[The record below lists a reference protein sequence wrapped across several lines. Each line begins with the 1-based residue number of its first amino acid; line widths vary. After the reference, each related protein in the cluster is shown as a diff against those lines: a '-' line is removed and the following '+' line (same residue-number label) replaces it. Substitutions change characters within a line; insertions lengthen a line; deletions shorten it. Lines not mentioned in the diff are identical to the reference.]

1 MRKNLFTLWFVALVL
16 FTLVIIA
23 TGCNSNDGDSGNS
36 FETGAI
42 SGFVKDDSGS
52 GIEGADCSVETAAGS
67 ESYTGTTD
75 STGMYV
81 IDNIPVG
88 TWSMTVSKTG
98 YQAIIASVTV
108 VANEEIV
115 VSTITLTTG
124 SPTPTPSVSPSPSP
138 TVTSTVEGY
147 VKDTSGN
154 GVEGITVS
162 IIITDSRHKLSYSDI
177 SDSTGFYQ
185 ILNVPQGTWTMTL
198 TGSNITTVTTT
209 VDISGGGT
217 VVIPSS
223 QTIVTVSGGGGGG
236 GGGGGEVESTPQFT
250 SVSNWQNPRPIG
262 NVTWNDY
269 FAVDANNSMYVGTG
283 GTAYRN
289 VSGTW
294 TKMTLP
300 GVNGKDLYGV
310 WGNGNKWYI
319 VGNGAADQPGY
330 IAYTTDNGDN
340 WTRITQVNGG
350 NIANNTKFEDVYGAA
365 DGTKVLIVGRVLG
378 GISLCYYSA
387 AGDGTL
393 VARNCAGANV
403 DLHACWIND
412 AGTVFFA
419 AGDRIAAGQPPLM
432 LKSVDMT
439 GDNWFQSLTTG
450 GAALA
455 ADNNIYAIHGTGNS
469 LLAVGGDAGNA
480 PYACYAANIMVHPFN
495 IFSGQQDDMSA
506 GTATLAGNKM
516 VGCYLAAAGNAV
528 MCGDALNTN
537 GYSCVA
543 TWDGVT
549 ANNAAD
555 RSANVLSNR
564 TLKAVGYTGGTYYFV
579 GQTGAILKSTDLSN
593 NTASTANIGNG
604 ANSDN
609 KPWVT
614 LNGVS
619 AYDADNAVVVGQ
631 SDGANGKTYYTTNG
645 GTTWNYAGG
654 GNGNEHLYGVYMP
667 GAATAYA
674 VGANNSSIKWNGAAW
689 ADNQSGAAA
698 NQIGG
703 GTADITWHSI
713 DGYDANHYYAVGQT
727 AGNVGV
733 INRWNSTNSNWEGLV
748 TDADWHNIKSVY
760 ALNSSYV
767 VAVGEGS
774 ATKENV
780 YMYRGGA
787 WNAGSWAESW
797 ASTNN
802 KDDSLCGVY
811 AASGT
816 KVFAVGDRA
825 GTQGVIYIWN
835 GSAWTLITKDKNNN
849 DFEPLIDVAGLA
861 YNYAT
866 ACSASG
872 KIYYY
877 NNTDWTPY
885 STGTDYTLNGIALG
899 NFGKVFIVGAYESIF
914 HSSND

>member
-1 MRKNLFTLWFVALVL
+1 MKKNLFTLWFVALVL
-16 FTLVIIA
+16 FILMLIPM
-23 TGCNSNDGDSGNS
+23 GCNSGDSDSGNS
-36 FETGAI
+36 AETGAI
-42 SGFVKDDSGS
+42 TGFVYDDSGNA
-52 GIEGADCSVETAAGS
+52 IEGADCSVETTSGK
-67 ESYTGTTD
+67 EFYTGTTD
-75 STGMYV
+75 STGMYL

-98 YQAIIASVTV
+98 YQINTTSVKV
-108 VANEEIV
+108 IANEEIEV
-115 VSTITLTTG
+115 PTITLTEGTV
-124 SPTPTPSVSPSPSP
+124 SPTPTPSPTVSPSPG
-138 TVTSTVEGY
+138 TSTVQGY
-147 VKDTSGN
+147 VKDTGGN
-154 GVEGITVS
+154 AVKGITVS
-162 IIITDSRHKLSYSDI
+162 IIITDNRHKVAYSDI
-177 SDSTGFYQ
+177 SDSTGFFQ
-185 ILNVPQGTWTMTL
+185 ILNVPQGIWTMTL

-217 VVIPSS
+217 VIIPSG
-223 QTIVTVSGGGGGG
+223 QTIVTAGGGG

-262 NVTWNDY
+262 NITWNDC

-300 GVNGKDLYGV
+300 GVNGKDLNGV
-310 WGNGNKWYI
+310 WGNGNKWYV
-319 VGNGAADQPGY
+319 VGNGSATEPGY
-330 IAYTTDNGDN
+330 IAYTTDNGAN
-340 WTRITQVNGG
+340 WTQITQVNGG
-350 NIANNTKFEDVYGAA
+350 NIANNTKFEDVYGAIN
-365 DGTKVLIVGRVLG
+365 GTRVLIVGRVSG

-403 DLHACWIND
+403 DIHACWVND
-412 AGTVFFA
+412 AGTYFFA
-419 AGDRIAAGQPPLM
+419 AGDRIAAGNPPLM

-439 GDNWFQSLTTG
+439 GDNWFQVMTTG
-450 GAALA
+450 GAALD
-455 ADNNIYAIHGTGNS
+455 ADNNIYALHGTGNS
-469 LLAVGGDAGNA
+469 LLAVGGDAANA
-480 PYACYAANIMVHPFN
+480 PYACYATNIAIHPFN
-495 IFSGQQDDMSA
+495 IFSGQQDNMSA
-506 GTATLAGNKM
+506 GTPTIAGVKM
-516 VGCYLAAAGNAV
+516 KGCYLAGAGNAV

-537 GYSCVA
+537 GYSCVV
-543 TWDGVT
+543 TWDGVS
-549 ANNAAD
+549 ANNAVD
-555 RSANVLSNR
+555 RSSNLLSNR
-564 TLKAVGYTGGTYYFV
+564 ILNGISYIGGIYTFV

-614 LNGVS
+614 LNGIS
-619 AYDADNAVVVGQ
+619 AYDANNIIAVGN
-631 SDGANGKTYYTTNG
+631 SDGTNGKTYYTTNG
-645 GTTWNYAGG
+645 GTTWNYASG
-654 GNGNEHLYGVYMP
+654 GNGNANLYGVYMP
-667 GAATAYA
+667 YTNKAYA

-689 ADNQSGAAA
+689 ADNQSGAGA

-703 GTADITWHSI
+703 GTANITWNSI
-713 DGYDANHYYAVGQT
+713 NGYDANHYFAVGQT

-733 INRWNSTNSNWEGLV
+733 INRWNSTNSNWEGLI
-748 TDADWHNIKSVY
+748 TDADWSNIKAVY
-760 ALNSSYV
+760 AINANYV
-767 VAVGEGS
+767 VAVGNGS

-780 YMYRGGA
+780 YVYQGGA

-797 ASTNN
+797 ASTDN
-802 KDDSLCGVY
+802 KDDSLSGVY
-811 AASGT
+811 IAPTG
-816 KVFAVGDRA
+816 KIFAVGDRA

-835 GSAWTLITKDKNNN
+835 GAAWTLVTKDKNDNN
-849 DFEPLIDVAGLA
+849 FDPLIDVSGVA

-877 NNTDWTPY
+877 NNTDWTLY